1 MPRMIETINP
11 ATAPTLVE
19 SGEDLSLMANRKSA
33 VSQPSRRTAKK
44 TTEARPTAEP
54 AARAPAS
61 FASRCFLMFTACFRI
76 QKIIQVST
84 ATAESM
90 ATPSKI
96 CSARPSSSPTVK
108 KSAAH
113 LPGSRARAHPQPDDG
128 ADRAGVLDPQ
138 DQGRRRHGRRGGRR
152 AQDLAEAPNR
162 APQPRLPRGHDPH
175 RPGVHARR
183 GWKRRP
189 REVLQPAQGGA
200 HAPGPRGRVDRP
212 VPPRGLDPLP
222 SLASRLDRR
231 RPAAERARG
240 PPRPAEARRPDRRR
254 RPGARPPERHHRL
267 QLGERARD
275 PGRDR
280 LHDEPARAEEARVAP
295 LPVARR
301 AGPRRRRAPLPASAL
316 APASLEELLE
326 TGEVGLELLLRVPR
340 DEPPG
345 EPRGQGLVLGLDH
358 GRDSRPALA
367 LGELLGAG
375 RVEAAVPEPDAQAP
389 VRLVLDQLRLEL
401 HPLAAVLED
410 VAPAAADLRRA
421 LGQLLALGEDA
432 HPFEPLLAF
441 DEVREHGR
449 GGRGG

>member
-162 APQPRLPRGHDPH
+162 APQPRLPRGHDTH

-183 GWKRRP
+183 GWKHR
-189 REVLQPAQGGA
+189 
-200 HAPGPRGRVDRP
+200 
-212 VPPRGLDPLP
+212 
-222 SLASRLDRR
+222 
-231 RPAAERARG
+231 
-240 PPRPAEARRPDRRR
+240 
-254 RPGARPPERHHRL
+254 RL